1 MALTTRFEAALALA
15 AWLHADQVRKG
26 TEIPYL
32 AHLLSVAGI
41 ALDYGADEDEAI
53 AALLHDAVEDQGGED
68 VLARIRSRFGSGVAE
83 IVLAC
88 SDTTVTPK
96 PPWCERKTAYVAHV
110 AMALPSARPVSAA
123 DKLHNAR
130 SILADF
136 DGLERDGWTRFTGGR
151 DGTLWYYRA
160 LVGAFRAGSD
170 DEAGEVCS
178 VRLAALIDELDRVV
192 SAIEERAGV
201 RGGDLRPCDS

>member
-26 TEIPYL
+26 TEIPYV

-53 AALLHDAVEDQGGED
+53 AALLHDAVEDQGGMET
-68 VLARIRSRFGSGVAE
+68 LGRIRSRFGSGVAE

-88 SDTTVTPK
+88 SDTTEMPK
-96 PPWCERKTAYVAHV
+96 PPWCERKKAYIAHIATAS
-110 AMALPSARPVSAA
+110 PSARLVSAA

-136 DGLERDGWTRFTGGR
+136 DALEREEWQVFTGGR

-160 LVGAFRAGSD
+160 LVNAFRAAGHGSAD
-170 DEAGEVCS
+170 S
-178 VRLAALIDELDRVV
+178 SRVRLERLIDELDRVV
-192 SAIEERAGV
+192 SAIEGRAGV
-201 RGGDLRPCDS
+201 RGGDLKPCD